1 MSKYIIGLLVGAC
14 LLGETAMAE
23 TIEVIVGDKTYPVE
37 MQDHDAAKDFIKR
50 LPMTLTFENFGNT
63 ERIAYLKN
71 SLTLGN
77 APRSTNPVTGDFAY
91 YIPWGNVCVFIRDF
105 RHSPDLVPMG
115 KLPAQATEAIKQC
128 GDQPVTF
135 RALEK

>member
-1 MSKYIIGLLVGAC
+1 
-14 LLGETAMAE
+14 MAE

-77 APRSTNPVTGDFAY
+77 APRSSNPVTGDFAY

-115 KLPAQATEAIKQC
+115 KLPAQATEAIRQS
-128 GDQPVTF
+128 GNQPVTF
-135 RALEK
+135 RALKK

>member
-63 ERIAYLKN
+63 ERIAEIRGRNERILSERPPREGSPLPQLSGIGGGEN
-71 SLTLGN
+71 PDEG
-77 APRSTNPVTGDFAY
+77 RSTAFG
-91 YIPWGNVCVFIRDF
+91 F
-105 RHSPDLVPMG
+105 RRRGSVWDL
-115 KLPAQATEAIKQC
+115 
-128 GDQPVTF
+128 
-135 RALEK
+135 